1 MGFEPLEKTRFVR
14 PFMLFFLL
22 GLTLSLFSP
31 SYPSSDSLLQPVL
44 FPGWPKFFPWPHL
57 SSPTWSV
64 ALTDLD
70 TLPDLEIVGGF
81 PEDSLFVWK
90 YDGTNLDNWPV
101 MAGIDSGVWQVTPA
115 IGDLDGDGQLDVIA
129 TKWQGGIQNEYP
141 CALFVFRKDGSLMPG
156 FPVGFKGLKATA
168 PALYDLNGDGKLEI
182 VVSGQTYYQTDTLVY
197 VFNYKGE
204 ILPGW
209 PQRVANL
216 PYEYIAGA
224 PAVGDMD
231 GDGKPEIVATGSQ
244 CIYAW
249 HVDGTPV
256 KGWPV
261 KAEPGFYF
269 GWIHHVV
276 LSDLDND
283 GYLEVLACAFHEYPE
298 FNGYVAVWRSD
309 GTYMPGFPKYY
320 QHQPNSTPIP
330 GDIDNDGN
338 KEIVFVTGEIV
349 SGLPNIHVLKIDG
362 TEEPGWPVYYFGLN
376 EQDLMLADIDG
387 DNSTDIIVRDNSQRE
402 GKYGRIYAYHKDGNL
417 IPGFP
422 MELLGFTGSLVF
434 PNSGDVNEDGLLD
447 MAILTQYGYGPGYNM
462 DYYLYLFNMNVPYH
476 PEKTLWGKLYH
487 DNYNT
492 NNTEF
497 GVKRKIGDLNNS
509 SIVDIVDVIFLLN
522 YLFKNGKKPA
532 HLVQADV
539 NCDSRVDVSDLIYL
553 YNYLFRNGKPLC
565 SP

>member
-1 MGFEPLEKTRFVR
+1 
-14 PFMLFFLL
+14 MLFCLL
-22 GLTLSLFSP
+22 GLTLSLYST

-44 FPGWPKFFPWPHL
+44 FPGWPKFFPFQEL
-57 SSPTWSV
+57 SLPTQSV
-64 ALTDLD
+64 VLTDLD
-70 TLPDLEIVGGF
+70 SLPDLEIVAGF
-81 PEDSLFVWK
+81 PYDSLYAWK
-90 YDGTNLDNWPV
+90 YDGTNLSNWPV
-101 MAGIDSGVWQVTPA
+101 MAEPDSAYWEVVPA
-115 IGDLDGDGQLDVIA
+115 IGDVDGDGQLEIAA
-129 TKWQGGIQNEYP
+129 TKWQRGPNPSYLY
-141 CALFVFRKDGSLMPG
+141 LFHKDGTVLPG
-156 FPVGFKGLKATA
+156 FPVRIPGYAATA
-168 PALYDLNGDGKLEI
+168 PLLYDLNGDGKLEI
-182 VVSGQTYYQTDTLVY
+182 VAPGSVNDIDTLVFVY
-197 VFNYKGE
+197 NCKGE

-209 PQRVANL
+209 PQRIANL

-298 FNGYVAVWRSD
+298 FNGYVAVWRYD
-309 GTYMPGFPKYY
+309 GTYMPGFPKYFDFE
-320 QHQPNSTPIP
+320 PKSTPIP
-330 GDIDNDGN
+330 GDIDNDGY
-338 KEIVFVTGEIV
+338 KEIVVVTGEV
-349 SGLPNIHVLKIDG
+349 VLGLPNIHVLRIDG
-362 TEEPGWPVYYFGLN
+362 TEQPGWPVYWFGKQY
-376 EQDLMLADIDG
+376 EDFALADING
-387 DNSTDIIVRDNSQRE
+387 DNSVDIIISSNLAYDKTGNLISSLPSSLPATAPFFCPTFADVNS
-402 GKYGRIYAYHKDGNL
+402 DGNL
-417 IPGFP
+417 
-422 MELLGFTGSLVF
+422 
-434 PNSGDVNEDGLLD
+434 D
-447 MAILTQYGYGPGYNM
+447 MAMLTTMADN
-462 DYYLYLFNMNVPYH
+462 YYAYLFNMNVPYH

-497 GVKRKIGDLNNS
+497 GARRKIGDLNNS

-532 HLVQADV
+532 YLIQADV
-539 NCDSRVDVSDLIYL
+539 NCDSQVNVSDLLHL
-553 YNYLFRNGKPLC
+553 YNYLFRNGNPLC